1 MKARQTTSSD
11 GVCSLEIVEW
21 RRHQL
26 VAAGFAAALAAELAE
41 SRDIDLHAAL
51 QLVDQGC
58 LPQLAARILA
68 PLNTPNSG
76 GVRDD

>member
-1 MKARQTTSSD
+1 MTAPRTTSSD
-11 GVCSLEIVEW
+11 GTCPVEIVQW

-26 VAAGFAAALAAELAE
+26 VAAGFAPHLAAELAE

-58 LPQLAARILA
+58 PPEFAVRILA
-68 PLNTPNSG
+68 PLDTPITGRRSQ
-76 GVRDD
+76 

>member
-1 MKARQTTSSD
+1 MTARRTTSSL
-11 GVCSLEIVEW
+11 GACSVEIVEW

-26 VAAGFAAALAAELAE
+26 VAAGFAPHIAAKLAE

-58 LPQLAARILA
+58 PPQLAARILA
-68 PLNTPNSG
+68 PLDTPITGRCS
-76 GVRDD
+76 R

>member
-1 MKARQTTSSD
+1 MTARRTTSSD
-11 GVCSLEIVEW
+11 GACSLEIVEW

-26 VAAGFAAALAAELAE
+26 VAAGFAPHLAAELAE

-58 LPQLAARILA
+58 PPELAARILA
-68 PLNTPNSG
+68 PLDTPITGRRS
-76 GVRDD
+76 R